1 MAQMQSVS
9 FAGWSIPLS
18 SDSKFTRTL
27 VTSALPYANGH
38 IHLGHIAGAYLPA
51 DIYVRFKRMRG
62 ERVLYIGGSDEYGV
76 PITLTA
82 LKEGITPQEVID
94 RYHEANAAAFA
105 RLGISY
111 DIYGRTS
118 WPLHVD
124 TTQAFFKKLLEGGH
138 IYEQEMELW
147 YSEATQRF
155 LPDRYVKGTCPK
167 CGYEDANG
175 DECENCGA
183 QYTARELVAPRANI
197 PGDNSTP
204 ILKASK
210 HWFLDLPKFTG
221 LLKEW
226 LARHEEWR
234 GNVKGIA
241 YGWVNDLRGRCI
253 TRDTDWGVPIPI
265 DGPEAAGK
273 RIYVWFDAPIGYVT
287 NTRQWG
293 IDRHGDPAR
302 WEQWWKAQDTRLV
315 HFIGKDNVPF
325 HAVIF
330 PAMLLGQGDYV
341 LADNVVGN
349 EYLNIFN
356 RQTGK
361 SEKGSKSRGNMI
373 SVRWALEHF
382 STDAIRYYLCAIA
395 PESKDSDFDWDD
407 FMNRYNGELC
417 DVVGNFVHRSL
428 TMTVKNFDG
437 KVPPPSALDADDE
450 AMLAAIAEQSA
461 AAAEALELFRF
472 RQALERVVELG
483 RKANVYFDAKAPWVT
498 RKTDLVRTG
507 TTLHVCCQVVK
518 AFAHLLAPFLPEG
531 AAKLAGILGLEM
543 RQGGADGGEDT
554 WGGAVERL
562 PEGYPLNVPQV
573 LFPKLDPDV
582 ITHLAEEHQQGR
594 AS

>member
-1 MAQMQSVS
+1 MSQPPK
-9 FAGWSIPLS
+9 FA
-18 SDSKFTRTL
+18 RTL

-51 DIYVRFKRMRG
+51 DIYVRYKRLKG
-62 ERVLYIGGSDEYGV
+62 EPVLYIGGSDEYGV

-82 LKEGITPQEVID
+82 LKEGITPREVID
-94 RYHEANAAAFA
+94 RYHTANADAFA

-118 WPLHVD
+118 WDLHVGM
-124 TTQAFFKKLLEGGH
+124 TQGFFTRLREQGQ
-138 IYEQEMELW
+138 IYEEDMELW
-147 YSEATQRF
+147 YSAHSDRF

-197 PGDNSTP
+197 PGDSSTP
-204 ILKASK
+204 ELRKST
-210 HWFLDLPKFTG
+210 HWFLNLPAFQDQ
-221 LLKEW
+221 LKAW
-226 LARHEEWR
+226 LGAHEEWR
-234 GNVKGIA
+234 SNVKGIA
-241 YGWVNDLRGRCI
+241 FSWANDLRGRCI
-253 TRDTDWGVPIPI
+253 TRDTDWGVPIPL
-265 DGPEAAGK
+265 DDPSAAGK

-287 NTRQWG
+287 NTQQWG
-293 IDRHGDPAR
+293 IDRYADPER
-302 WEQWWKAQDTRLV
+302 WKAWWKTDDTRMI

-330 PAMLLGQGDYV
+330 PAMLMGQGEPFI

-437 KVPPPSALDADDE
+437 NVPPAGDLDAEDT
-450 AMLAAIAEQSA
+450 AMLAAIGEQTTLVG
-461 AAAEALELFRF
+461 EALENFRF
-472 RQALERVVELG
+472 RQGIERVIELG
-483 RKANVYFDAKAPWVT
+483 RKANVYFDGKAPWTT
-498 RKTDLVRTG
+498 RKTDMARTG
-507 TTLHVCCQVVK
+507 STLFVCCQVVK

-531 AAKLAGILGLEM
+531 AAKLGDILGVALP
-543 RQGGADGGEDT
+543 QGGPEGGVDGFST
-554 WGGAVERL
+554 AVERL
-562 PEGYPLNVPQV
+562 PEGHALNTPVV

-582 ITHLAEEHQQGR
+582 IAQLAEDHQQGR
-594 AS
+594 AF